1 MSNEKTLSMP
11 IPFTFE
17 IEGATWLEELL
28 AEAAFMAVY
37 NGMCEITNGG
47 VIDEFNNAFE
57 RFYPDEAG
65 ANETMDNAYATLGLR
80 VNKEIADKLSPI
92 LGMLPTGRCVYLD
105 AEEPITIAGDFSRGW
120 CHGYIGVP

>member
-1 MSNEKTLSMP
+1 MDTKTLSKP

-17 IEGATWLEELL
+17 IEGATWLEELFVKD
-28 AEAAFMAVY
+28 AFMAVY

-47 VIDEFNNAFE
+47 GIDEFNSVFE
-57 RFYPDEAG
+57 KYYPDEAG
-65 ANETMDNAYATLGLR
+65 CNDSLDNAYATLSFR

-105 AEEPITIAGDFSRGW
+105 PEEPITIAGDFSKGW